1 MLDFCSN
8 ISTNVSLPI
17 IPDEP
22 FDSFSDYE
30 LRTYTSGCY
39 YLDSDNNWQS
49 DGLVV
54 SYIVCFLYWKKLVFY
69 HLGWTINKSYSNA
82 MFFLSFNNICWW
94 FSSITGNNQLEE
106 GI

>member
-1 MLDFCSN
+1 MLHFCSN
-8 ISTNVSLPI
+8 ISTNHSLPI

-22 FDSFSDYE
+22 FDSSSDYE

-54 SYIVCFLYWKKLVFY
+54 SYVVCFFYGKKLVFY
-69 HLGWTINKSYSNA
+69 RLGWTINKS
-82 MFFLSFNNICWW
+82 
-94 FSSITGNNQLEE
+94 
-106 GI
+106 